1 MFLVFI
7 HFSRRNCPI
16 AKRRL
21 TTVAGAR
28 PDWGGGATPKMG
40 GAIGPPCPMLATA
53 LYCTQFRFR
62 EANLKEKYLRF
73 HLKKLGG
80 GGQAPLAPM
89 GATPMLV
96 YSRNFY

>member
-28 PDWGGGATPKMG
+28 PDWGGNAQDWEGNC
-40 GAIGPPCPMLATA
+40 PPLPHAGYGTEAHIVLVTA
-53 LYCTQFRFR
+53 LYDYCSTER
-62 EANLKEKYLRF
+62 
-73 HLKKLGG
+73 
-80 GGQAPLAPM
+80 
-89 GATPMLV
+89 V
-96 YSRNFY
+96 V

>member
-28 PDWGGGATPKMG
+28 PDWGGNAQDWG
-40 GAIGPPCPMLATA
+40 GAIAPPCPMLATA
-53 LYCTQFRFR
+53 LPV
-62 EANLKEKYLRF
+62 LKYVNQLPTTKIL
-73 HLKKLGG
+73 
-80 GGQAPLAPM
+80 
-89 GATPMLV
+89 
-96 YSRNFY
+96 